1 LLNKGVYE
9 AARKCLAEYGGYR
22 FTTDEENSIRGG
34 SSRVDYVAMVDGG
47 SRALCEAKS
56 PSVMKKVGEL
66 LPPRGI
72 ELEWIHSQ
80 SLVRRILGKV
90 RRFSSVTTLVLTK
103 HMQSALYL
111 GLRQMEWLFLSC
123 HNYWIVCRLV
133 KDDDHPFLAF
143 SSIASI
149 ENSSEPFR
157 AFLGA
162 ILSVIEGVAV
172 ESSAFNP
179 DMELDIIIE
188 EDDDPG
194 ILPEDDIGDSSGAY
208 PGSSSTGTATGP
220 PLTRGRK
227 RARDEGTES
236 GLMVRSCLS

>member
-1 LLNKGVYE
+1 
-9 AARKCLAEYGGYR
+9 
-22 FTTDEENSIRGG
+22 
-34 SSRVDYVAMVDGG
+34 
-47 SRALCEAKS
+47 
-56 PSVMKKVGEL
+56 MKKVGEL

-72 ELEWIHSQ
+72 KLEWIHSQ
-80 SLVRRILGKV
+80 SLVWRIPGKV
-90 RRFSSVTTLVLTK
+90 HRFSSVTTLVLTK

-123 HNYWIVCRLV
+123 HYYWIVCRLV
-133 KDDDHPFLAF
+133 KDDDHPCLAF

-149 ENSSEPFR
+149 ENSSELFR

-162 ILSVIEGVAV
+162 ILSVIEGVAI
-172 ESSAFNP
+172 EPSAFNP

-188 EDDDPG
+188 EDDDPS

-220 PLTRGRK
+220 DSW
-227 RARDEGTES
+227 A
-236 GLMVRSCLS
+236 